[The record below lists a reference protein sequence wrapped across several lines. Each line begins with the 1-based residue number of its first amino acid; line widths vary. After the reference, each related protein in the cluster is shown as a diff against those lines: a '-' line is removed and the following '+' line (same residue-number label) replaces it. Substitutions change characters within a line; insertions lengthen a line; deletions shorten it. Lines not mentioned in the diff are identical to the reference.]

1 MDPVLIT
8 TALEMIIQ
16 VYQEKLPLL
25 KFSYLILKIL
35 DINDLRLLILWLCLI
50 TLEHKQIKLKNF

>member
-35 DINDLRLLILWLCLI
+35 DINDLRLLILW
-50 TLEHKQIKLKNF
+50 